1 MDLIQKAKEEGLH
14 IRNYSF
20 GQHKEI
26 CPKCSHTRKKKSDMP
41 LSLNIGTDS
50 ITWTCH
56 HCNWQ
61 GGFNDK
67 VNNVTSFQKSIPPK
81 DIDILFLEIVPNTYF
96 STMAPQAEPLC

>member
-20 GQHKEI
+20 GQHKER

-41 LSLNIGTDS
+41 LSVNIGADS

-67 VNNVTSFQKSIPPK
+67 FSNVTSFQKPIPPK
-81 DIDILFLEIVPNTYF
+81 DITSPISSELSDNARLASKERNK
-96 STMAPQAEPLC
+96 